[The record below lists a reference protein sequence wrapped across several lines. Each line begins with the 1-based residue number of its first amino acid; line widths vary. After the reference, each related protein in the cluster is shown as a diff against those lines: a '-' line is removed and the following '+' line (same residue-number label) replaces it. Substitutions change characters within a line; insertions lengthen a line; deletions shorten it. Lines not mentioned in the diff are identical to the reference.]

1 MTTSGATE
9 VFLAVS
15 AELSRETP
23 AHERF
28 QRLLQGLRQVFPCD
42 AAALLQLHESTL
54 IPLAAD
60 GLSPDTL
67 GRRFV
72 VDEHPRFARIL
83 LSHEPVRF
91 AADSPLPDPY
101 DGLINAPPEQLHVHD
116 CLGIAL
122 HVDER
127 PWGVLTLDALEPGS
141 FDRIDPQELRTFVRL
156 TEASVKLSNLIARL
170 QQRADQSQQV
180 ARVLID
186 ELGQQSLLGQS
197 KAMQTLRAEID
208 MVAHSDLTVL
218 ITGETG
224 VGKELVARQ
233 MHAASSRSSAPL
245 VYVNCAALPENLVE
259 SELFGHTRGA
269 FSGAA
274 QSRAGRFELAHGG
287 TLFLDEVG
295 ELPLAVQAKLLRAL
309 QNGEIQRVGSDHPHH
324 VDVRIIAATNRD
336 LQQEVA
342 GGLFR
347 ADLYHRLSVY
357 PIRVPSLRER
367 GRDVLLLAGHF
378 LEQNRR
384 RLGLRGLRLE
394 PAAREMLVQYSW
406 PGNVRELEH
415 LIGRAALRAQAG
427 VDSRRRLASIAA
439 ALLDLGES
447 TEAASQTTPLRPQPD
462 AELPAEQNL
471 RAATDAFQRQLIEHH
486 LQQHQ
491 GNRAATARALGI
503 DRANLSRLLKRLG
516 LDASAQAAKRSS
528 R

>member
-1 MTTSGATE
+1 MTTSSATE

-42 AAALLQLHESTL
+42 AAALLQLQESTL

-67 GRRFV
+67 GRRFE
-72 VDEHPRFARIL
+72 VDEHPRFSRIL

-141 FDRIDPQELRTFVRL
+141 FDRIDAQELRAFVRL
-156 TEASVKLSNLIARL
+156 TEASIKISNLIARL
-170 QQRADQSQQV
+170 QQRADQSQQM
-180 ARVLID
+180 ARALLD

-197 KAMQTLRAEID
+197 RAIQTLRSEID
-208 MVAHSDLTVL
+208 TVAQSDLTVL

-233 MHAASSRSSAPL
+233 LHAASSRASAPL

-342 GGLFR
+342 RGLFR

-394 PAAREMLVQYSW
+394 PAARELLVQYSW

-415 LIGRAALRAQAG
+415 LIGRAALKAG
-427 VDSRRRLASIAA
+427 ASDEARRRVISIGPG
-439 ALLDLGES
+439 LLDLGQQPVTSDTPILGAS
-447 TEAASQTTPLRPQPD
+447 TLDARTPVSL
-462 AELPAEQNL
+462 NL
-471 RAATDAFQRQLIEHH
+471 RAATEAFQAQLIEQTLLRHG
-486 LQQHQ
+486 
-491 GNRAATARALGI
+491 GNRAAAARELGL
-503 DRANLSRLLKRLG
+503 DRANFSRLLKRLG
-516 LDASAQAAKRSS
+516 
-528 R
+528 